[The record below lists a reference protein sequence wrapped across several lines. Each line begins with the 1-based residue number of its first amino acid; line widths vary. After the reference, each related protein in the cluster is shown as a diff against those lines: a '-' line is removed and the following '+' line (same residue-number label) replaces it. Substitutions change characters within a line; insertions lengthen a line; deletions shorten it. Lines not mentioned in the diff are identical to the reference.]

1 MLGAERRNKLLR
13 MVGEA
18 GVAQVGLL
26 AERLGVSPSTIRRDL
41 SHLQDQ
47 GLLNRTHGGAVAQQP
62 AADGGG
68 EEPDR
73 PARSDV
79 ASWEK
84 RQLAEEAVRHLRPGT
99 TVLITGGTTTAMLAP
114 LLSAVPDLTVV
125 TNSLHLAG
133 ELAHHESV
141 TTVVLG
147 GYLRHREMSLLG
159 HLTRQALEELHI
171 DEAYVGAY
179 GINAAGIS
187 GAHVDEAE
195 TDRWLLSRVQRVTVL
210 VDGSKFGRSGPVRV
224 ASAARLHRVITDA
237 SAPEAEVA
245 ALAAAGV
252 DVIRA

>member
-1 MLGAERRNKLLR
+1 MLGAERRNRLLE

-47 GLLNRTHGGAVAQQP
+47 GLLNRTHGGAVAQQSSV
-62 AADGGG
+62 
-68 EEPDR
+68 EPDR
-73 PARSDV
+73 PARTDV

-84 RQLAEEAVRHLRPGT
+84 RQLAEAAVRYLQPGA
-99 TVLITGGTTTAMLAP
+99 TVLITGGTTTAALAP
-114 LLSAVPDLTVV
+114 LLGGIPELTVV

-133 ELAHHESV
+133 ELAHHETV

-195 TDRWLLSRVQRVTVL
+195 TDRWLLSKVQRVTVL

-224 ASAARLHRVITDA
+224 ASSARLHRVITDG

-252 DVIRA
+252 DVVQV

>member
-1 MLGAERRNKLLR
+1 MLGAERRNKLLQ
-13 MVGEA
+13 MVDA
-18 GVAQVGLL
+18 VGVAHVGSL

-41 SHLQDQ
+41 SHLQEQ
-47 GLLNRTHGGAVAQQP
+47 GLLNRTHGGAVAQQ
-62 AADGGG
+62 AT

-73 PARSDV
+73 PARTGV

-84 RQLAEEAVRHLRPGT
+84 RQLAQEAVRHLRPGT
-99 TVLITGGTTTAMLAP
+99 TVLITGGTTTAALAP
-114 LLSAVPDLTVV
+114 LLDSIPDLTVV

-171 DEAYVGAY
+171 DEAFVGAY
-179 GINAAGIS
+179 GINSGGIS

-195 TDRWLLSRVQRVTVL
+195 TDRWLLSKVQRVTVL

-224 ASAARLHRVITDA
+224 APAGRLHRVITDS

-245 ALAAAGV
+245 ALVKAAV
-252 DVIRA
+252 DVVRV